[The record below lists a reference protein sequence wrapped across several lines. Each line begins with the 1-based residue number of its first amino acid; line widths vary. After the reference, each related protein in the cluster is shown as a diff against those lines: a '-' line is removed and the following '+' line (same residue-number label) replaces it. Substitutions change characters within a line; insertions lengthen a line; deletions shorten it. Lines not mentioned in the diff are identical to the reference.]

1 MEQLAAL
8 SSHNPRCFASKPQPQ
23 PQPQPRPQPQPET
36 ASQSA
41 ARLLFKSHWK
51 LNTESSREEP
61 RLRRVLGHVSVYDR
75 TRTFTNQTQQT
86 QQQPPA
92 AETTRPE
99 SNELSEYI
107 QHQVPSFKEFQAALE
122 VQLATIAQIRAAA
135 AQYSNAEEYSSEEED
150 DSDYDSCDGEWS
162 DNEDTSAESDD
173 SSCTDYESEGQRS
186 ECSSPT
192 FDSVHAKYDTQDQ
205 DEQEDDI
212 WAIRPLIPLVS
223 TRSAA
228 ASASG
233 EVLG

>member
-1 MEQLAAL
+1 MEQLCAL

-23 PQPQPRPQPQPET
+23 SQPQPQPQPET

-86 QQQPPA
+86 HQPAA

-122 VQLATIAQIRAAA
+122 AQLATIAQIRAAA
-135 AQYSNAEEYSSEEED
+135 AQYSNAEEYGSDEED

-205 DEQEDDI
+205 EEDI

-228 ASASG
+228 ASATG
-233 EVLG
+233 